1 MEKRD
6 TFNTLF
12 YIRRNRL
19 NSKGEA
25 PVFLRIT
32 VNGKS
37 TALAIHRKIDPK
49 QWISDL
55 GQAKSTT
62 KELKRLNEYIFSVRS
77 SVYEQYK
84 YLRESNK
91 DVDAE
96 NIKKL
101 YLGKEIEEKRGILA
115 LFREHNAE
123 IKKLEGIDYSKITIR
138 RYNTSYNRLEAYIKE
153 KFKKDEYNIVDINH
167 SFVIGYENF
176 LKTSY
181 LSSQGK
187 PITHNTTVKFM
198 KQLKKIVRIAN
209 ANGWLT
215 TDPFAKIKIR
225 EKKVDRGFLT
235 EEELN
240 KLINL
245 DLKIARLSEV
255 RDCFVFS
262 CFTGL
267 AHSDLA
273 RLTKKNIV
281 TGTDGNKWIKI
292 NRKKTDSL
300 STIPVLEVSQELI
313 DKYKNHV
320 YCVVKNSL
328 LPVKSN
334 QKMNAYLKEI
344 GRIAGIDKDLTTH
357 LARHTFAT
365 TVTLNNDVPIE
376 SVSKM
381 LGHSSITTT
390 KIYARLLDKKVGLD
404 MQKINGIYSL

>member
-1 MEKRD
+1 MEKLD
-6 TFNTLF
+6 TFRMLF
-12 YIRRNRL
+12 YIRKNRL
-19 NSKGEA
+19 KADGKASIN
-25 PVFLRIT
+25 LRIT
-32 VNGKS
+32 INCES
-37 TALAIHRKIDPK
+37 TTLAIHRSVTPED
-49 QWISDL
+49 WVTEV
-55 GQAKSTT
+55 GQAKTTT
-62 KELKRLNEYIFSVRS
+62 KELKRLNQYIFSVRAII
-77 SVYEQYK
+77 YEHYK

-91 DVDAE
+91 DVTVE

-101 YLGKEIEEKRGILA
+101 YLGQEIEEKRGILA
-115 LFREHNAE
+115 LFREHNEE
-123 IKKLEGIDYSKITIR
+123 IKKLIGIDYSKITIR
-138 RYNTSYNRLEAYIKE
+138 RYNTSYNRLESFIKD
-153 KFKKDEYNIVDINH
+153 KFDKDEYAITDINH
-167 SFVIGYENF
+167 SFVLAYENY
-176 LKTSY
+176 LKTTY
-181 LSSQGK
+181 SSSTGK

-198 KQLKKIVRIAN
+198 KQFKKIVSIAS
-209 ANGWLT
+209 ANGWMN

-235 EEELN
+235 DEELN

-255 RDCFVFS
+255 RDCFIFS

-273 RLTKKNIV
+273 LLKSRNIV

-292 NRKKTDSL
+292 NRKKTDTL
-300 STIPVLEVSQELI
+300 STIPVLEVSQEI
-313 DKYKNHV
+313 INKYKDHH
-320 YCVVKNSL
+320 YCAVKGCL

-344 GRIAGIDKDLTTH
+344 GRLAEIDKDLTTH

-376 SVSKM
+376 TVSKM

-390 KIYARLLDKKVGLD
+390 KIYARLLDKKVGID